1 LTGALIEFE
10 RPGDGAHELFIDLLP
25 AHERR
30 ARVTLRF
37 EIFGGAL
44 ERLSLGA
51 QTAFVARG
59 EFCR

>member
-1 LTGALIEFE
+1 LHS
-10 RPGDGAHELFIDLLP
+10 R
-25 AHERR
+25 ERR

-37 EIFGGAL
+37 EIADGAL
-44 ERLSLGA
+44 KRLSPGA